1 VLVLLPYAP
10 WLAWVCPLIGAA
22 CTIALPRTRRALS
35 NVIAVAS
42 IGLSAVFAF
51 SLVPEVLAGVA
62 FDWRVAWY
70 AVEVSVLVDPL
81 NVVMACVVSLIGLLV
96 TLFSVAY
103 MADEPELTR
112 FWFLIQ
118 LFIGGYLTIVLSGH
132 LLLTFIG
139 WELVGLTCMALASF
153 WYRDPAKAATG
164 LKTGLILRV
173 GDLALLAAVL
183 SIGVHAGSLHL
194 RDLEANG
201 GWAVAL
207 AEAGALEVTL
217 LLFLL
222 GAVVKA
228 AQFPLQEWLPDML
241 AASPSCFNA
250 LTECLA
256 GPFLVARLLPAF
268 HTAWV
273 AGADGVAVYFL
284 ATAWIGVITAL
295 LTALLATA
303 RRNVFRALAYSV
315 SSVIGYMLT
324 ALGLAGLSADYAPG
338 YLAGTFL
345 LTVDAFV
352 TGLLFL
358 TAALVAYAVRSDA
371 LQDMAGYPSSLAH
384 RGLEVGVFATIGV
397 PPLSGFWIANWI
409 QTVALGLAAASSQP
423 LLAASGYLI
432 FGLLIVT
439 GGITAFY
446 GLRMLWV
453 LLGRHEP
460 RTDSPAPL
468 RAIPRL
474 MRAALAV
481 MVLVTMLI
489 DFLVPLLIPEFNRF
503 FAAIVPT
510 PFLGDVFAV
519 GWYILPSISTVLSIV
534 ALTLGALPAYRI
546 YRSGR
551 LDAAR
556 LLRRSVVLRTGHR
569 VLAHRLYLNAA
580 YRRLTRAAVA
590 VATGGLG
597 PVERALNW
605 VVVEVGRR
613 VLAVATGGLGPV
625 ERALNWVG
633 IALLQIKGFN
643 QIFDLATQ
651 YVISIAEWLYP
662 RVELAGLEAAYRAIP
677 TAFTRVADRLRDL
690 QTGVLSYNML
700 GLLLGVI
707 LLALSLL
714 FFGGA
719 LGGLF

>member
-22 CTIALPRTRRALS
+22 CTITLPRTRRALS

-217 LLFLL
+217 LLFLI

-371 LQDMAGYPSSLAH
+371 LRDMAGYPSRLAH

-439 GGITAFY
+439 GGVTAFY

-453 LLGRHEP
+453 LLGRNEP
-460 RTDSPAPL
+460 RTDASAPL

-534 ALTLGALPAYRI
+534 ALTLGALPAYQI
-546 YRSGR
+546 YCSGR

-569 VLAHRLYLNAA
+569 VLAHRLYLNVA

-597 PVERALNW
+597 PVERALDR

-613 VLAVATGGLGPV
+613 VHIAS
-625 ERALNWVG
+625 ALFFRYLEIEG

>member
-1 VLVLLPYAP
+1 V
-10 WLAWVCPLIGAA
+10 
-22 CTIALPRTRRALS
+22 RRELS
-35 NVIAVAS
+35 NAVAVAS
-42 IGLSAVFAF
+42 IGLSVVFAF
-51 SLVPEVLAGVA
+51 SLVPEVLAGVV
-62 FDWRVAWY
+62 FDWRIAWY

-96 TLFSVAY
+96 TLFSVGY
-103 MADEPELTR
+103 MKGEPELTR

-164 LKTGLILRV
+164 LKTGLLLRV

-183 SIGVHAGSLHL
+183 AIGIHAGSLNL

-207 AEAGALEVTL
+207 AESGALEVTL
-217 LLFLL
+217 LLFLF

-268 HTAWV
+268 HTAWA
-273 AGADGVAVYFL
+273 AGVDGVAIYFL
-284 ATAWIGVITAL
+284 ATAWIGVV
-295 LTALLATA
+295 TALLAALLATTQ
-303 RRNVFRALAYSV
+303 RNVFHALAYSV
-315 SSVIGYMLT
+315 SSIIGYMLT

-358 TAALVAYAVRSDA
+358 TTALVAYAVHSDT
-371 LQDMAGYPSSLAH
+371 LRDMAGYPSRLAH
-384 RGLEVGVFATIGV
+384 RGLEVGVFAMIGV

-409 QTVALGLAAASSQP
+409 QTVALGLAAASPQP

-439 GGITAFY
+439 GGVTAFY
-446 GLRMLWV
+446 GLRMLWM
-453 LLGRHEP
+453 LLGP
-460 RTDSPAPL
+460 RNAAPGP
-468 RAIPRL
+468 RRVIPRL
-474 MRAALAV
+474 MRVALTG
-481 MVLVTMLI
+481 MILVTMLI

-510 PFLGDVFAV
+510 PFLVDVFAV
-519 GWYILPSISTVLSIV
+519 GWYILPSISTVLSIA

-546 YRSGR
+546 YRTGQ
-551 LDAAR
+551 LDAAQ
-556 LLRRSVVLRTGHR
+556 LLRRSVVLRVGHR
-569 VLAHRLYLNAA
+569 VLSHRLYFNAA
-580 YRRLTRAAVA
+580 YHRVTRAAVA
-590 VATGGLG
+590 VATRGLG
-597 PVERALNW
+597 PVERALDRI
-605 VVVEVGRR
+605 VVEVGRR
-613 VLAVATGGLGPV
+613 VHAVATRGLGPV
-625 ERALNWVG
+625 ERALDRIVVEVG
-633 IALLQIKGFN
+633 RRVHTASVIFFRYLELEGISMLQIKGFN

-651 YVISIAEWLYP
+651 YVITLSEWLYP
-662 RVELAGLEAAYRAIP
+662 RVELAGLDAAYRAIP
-677 TAFTRVADRLRDL
+677 TAFTRVADRLRDM

-700 GLLLGVI
+700 GLLLGVV

-719 LGGLF
+719 FGRLF